1 MRKQHQ
7 EVADAS
13 KKGEAFCFPFNGQCA
28 MQLVVVSA
36 VTAAV
41 AAAMTIRRIVSQ
53 IEFFF
58 IAQGDYPAVLC
69 ILLYFQTICATIQ
82 IKSHVIFYN
91 SPLLGDI
98 MQYLS
103 VFRRN
108 IWSIINGFQTI

>member
-28 MQLVVVSA
+28 MQLVVVSV

-58 IAQGDYPAVLC
+58 IAQGDCPAVLC
-69 ILLYFQTICATIQ
+69 KTIHYA
-82 IKSHVIFYN
+82 
-91 SPLLGDI
+91 
-98 MQYLS
+98 
-103 VFRRN
+103 
-108 IWSIINGFQTI
+108 